1 MMNDPPTI
9 LVVDDAPTIVET
21 LAYMFRREGYRVLT
35 AEDGAAALR
44 VAYADRPDLIILDLM
59 LPGLSG
65 FEVCRILRRDLQT
78 PILILSARTEE
89 GDKVQGLDLGAD
101 GYLTK
106 PFSLRELLARTR
118 ALLRRS
124 GAATDSAPATRP
136 FPPPDPTLQP
146 LPPAIQVGNLTI
158 HLAGRVVQRGGTPL
172 TLKPKEFDLL
182 AFLATHPHQ
191 TFTREALLDKVWG
204 YDYFGGTRTVDVHV
218 RWLRTKVEHDPADPQ
233 LIQTIYRVGYKFVPS
248 GAPGQPDPVPA
259 GAGSQPQT

>member
-1 MMNDPPTI
+1 MNDTLTI
-9 LVVDDAPTIVET
+9 LVADDAPTIVET

-35 AEDGAAALR
+35 AADGAAALR
-44 VAYADRPDLIILDLM
+44 LAYADHPDLIILDLM
-59 LPGLSG
+59 LPGLNG
-65 FEVCRILRRDLQT
+65 YEVCRVLRRDFQM

-89 GDKVQGLDLGAD
+89 ADKIHGLDLGAD

-124 GAATDSAPATRP
+124 GAEPGSSSPAPI
-136 FPPPDPTLQP
+136 PPPDPARQP
-146 LPPAIQVGNLTI
+146 LPAIQVGNLTI
-158 HLAGRVVQRGGTPL
+158 HLAGRVVQRDGTPL

-191 TFTREALLDKVWG
+191 TFTREALLDNVWG

-218 RWLRTKVEHDPADPQ
+218 RWLRTKVEHDPADPR
-233 LIQTIYRVGYKFVPS
+233 LIQTIYRVGYKFVPAAIPPS
-248 GAPGQPDPVPA
+248 P
-259 GAGSQPQT
+259 